1 MTDFEKARDKAAEA
15 YSAEQFA
22 QAESF
27 SVMRDVCNDEIYIDA
42 FIAGADWA
50 LNGEVVRGMRDALKS
65 GCYCGSSPYGEKDWC
80 ECCVALAAFDSAVS
94 EGGE

>member
-1 MTDFEKARDKAAEA
+1 MTEEQKRKRDLAAEA
-15 YSAEQFA
+15 FAKTGEDIGACEQ
-22 QAESF
+22 SF
-27 SVMRDVCNDEIYIDA
+27 RV
-42 FIAGADWA
+42 GAAWA